1 MNINEE
7 EEKEDYSLLDDK
19 KKKQIILELQNE
31 IKKQKELYL
40 NKEQNILDY
49 NNNENKLSIELNQS
63 KVNNDI
69 SSKILNEKENIN
81 YSKNNDKNETNLI
94 FEDINNFILKNDQKK

>member
-19 KKKQIILELQNE
+19 KKEQIILELQNE